1 MLVEKNIK
9 EVVTKI
15 EVGSKT
21 FELGKT
27 FVEKDDDF
35 KEGVIT
41 RLITRE
47 EMLGTKFVD
56 YNDKKVSK
64 DVLGFGVEV
73 ESKKWGFNFTDVI
86 FYNKYGKLILE
97 VCPKY

>member
-47 EMLGTKFVD
+47 EM
-56 YNDKKVSK
+56 
-64 DVLGFGVEV
+64 
-73 ESKKWGFNFTDVI
+73 
-86 FYNKYGKLILE
+86 
-97 VCPKY
+97 